1 MTEKELK
8 RIEQRLMLMERDFEN
23 HKRWLNESLACIR
36 AHMCAHAS
44 TSAHVEGG
52 AKESKERDIPPTPP
66 IEKETKENLTK
77 NKNLID
83 SADPSAS
90 RRDQSI
96 APVEDEVLIQSAR
109 DAAEVQSGSLEPTE
123 AEVVA
128 FAENVMGVP
137 SWYARWWHRYMVSV
151 GWTTNRG
158 ERVDRKN
165 WRPLMKTWWRNCRED
180 EREAIRREITEGVKP
195 TEDLAAL
202 RERLLAENER
212 MWA

>member
-1 MTEKELK
+1 MNEKELK
-8 RIEQRLMLMERDFEN
+8 QIRKIGARLEMMLTENARQRQ
-23 HKRWLNESLACIR
+23 WLNEALTYVRTC
-36 AHMCAHAS
+36 
-44 TSAHVEGG
+44 VEGG

-66 IEKETKENLTK
+66 IEKETKENLAK
-77 NKNLID
+77 NKLLID

-96 APVEDEVLIQSAR
+96 APVEDEVVIQSAK

-137 SWYARWWHRYMVSV
+137 TWYARWWHQYMVSV

-165 WRPLMKTWWRNCRED
+165 WRPLMKTWWRNCHED

>member
-1 MTEKELK
+1 MNMTQRDANRLAHWVE
-8 RIEQRLMLMERDFEN
+8 RIQYDLSQVQEIL
-23 HKRWLNESLACIR
+23 
-36 AHMCAHAS
+36 HAYAD
-44 TSAHVEGG
+44 TDTRTRKEGG

-96 APVEDEVLIQSAR
+96 APVEDEVLIQSAK
-109 DAAEVQSGSLEPTE
+109 DAAQAKSGNLEPTE

-128 FAENVMGVP
+128 FAKNVMGVP
-137 SWYARWWHRYMVSV
+137 TWYARWWHRYMVSV
-151 GWTTNRG
+151 GWATNRG

-180 EREAIRREITEGVKP
+180 EREAIRREITQGVKP

-202 RERLLAENER
+202 RARLLAENER

>member
-1 MTEKELK
+1 MNMKKLESTLRMLLRDAETHE
-8 RIEQRLMLMERDFEN
+8 RLIREA
-23 HKRWLNESLACIR
+23 LAYVR
-36 AHMCAHAS
+36 ADAYAGAGADVG
-44 TSAHVEGG
+44 TG

-66 IEKETKENLTK
+66 IEKETKENLK
-77 NKNLID
+77 QNKLLID

-96 APVEDEVLIQSAR
+96 APVEDSLLIQSAK
-109 DAAEVQSGSLEPTE
+109 DAAEVQSGTLEPTE
-123 AEVVA
+123 AEVVS

-137 SWYARWWHRYMVSV
+137 TWYAKWWHRYMVSV

-180 EREAIRREITEGVKP
+180 EREQIRREITEGAKP
-195 TEDLAAL
+195 KEDLAAL

-212 MWA
+212 MWG

>member
-1 MTEKELK
+1 MNERDENRLVCSLAMLIRDLKCSLK
-8 RIEQRLMLMERDFEN
+8 RAETLYARYAPDAR
-23 HKRWLNESLACIR
+23 K
-36 AHMCAHAS
+36 
-44 TSAHVEGG
+44 EGG

-66 IEKETKENLTK
+66 IEKETKENLAK
-77 NKNLID
+77 NKLLID
-83 SADPSAS
+83 SADLSAS

-96 APVEDEVLIQSAR
+96 APVEDEVVIQSAK

-137 SWYARWWHRYMVSV
+137 TWYARWWHRYMVSV

-165 WRPLMKTWWRNCRED
+165 WRPLMKTWWRNCHED

>member
-1 MTEKELK
+1 M
-8 RIEQRLMLMERDFEN
+8 
-23 HKRWLNESLACIR
+23 
-36 AHMCAHAS
+36 
-44 TSAHVEGG
+44 
-52 AKESKERDIPPTPP
+52 
-66 IEKETKENLTK
+66 
-77 NKNLID
+77 ID

-96 APVEDEVLIQSAR
+96 TSVEDEVLIQSAK

-137 SWYARWWHRYMVSV
+137 TWYARWWHQYMVSV